1 MSAPQISTNA
11 KHHAKPFVK
20 WAGGKRALLEILCAS
35 LPQNFNAYFEPFLG
49 GGALF
54 FELANKGLLQSKKVH
69 LNDKNAEL
77 INAYLAIQ
85 KEPQKLLNELNLMQ
99 KAHSKEHF
107 YSIRALDREL
117 NFSELSPIFRA
128 ARFIYLNKTCF
139 NGLCRYNAKGQFNT
153 PFGAYKNPKIYDEA
167 LILNAHYALQDV
179 VILNEDFEFVRDL
192 AKKGDFVYFDPPYF
206 PLNSTSN
213 FTSYTQNFLE
223 NEQIRLYALFCDL
236 NSRGVKLL
244 QSNSSTDFI
253 KNLYKNFQIQAIQ
266 AKRAINCKGDKRGT
280 VSEFVIRGDDE

>member
-1 MSAPQISTNA
+1 MSAPQISTNT

-54 FELANKGLLQSKKVH
+54 FELANKGLLQGKKAY

-107 YSIRALDREL
+107 YSIRALDREV
-117 NFSELSPIFRA
+117 NFSTLSPIFRA

-167 LILNAHYALQDV
+167 LILNAHYALQNAT
-179 VILNEDFEFVRDL
+179 ILNEDFEFVRDL

-223 NEQIRLYALFCDL
+223 SDQMRLYALFCDL

-280 VSEFVIRGDDE
+280 VSEFVIKLR

>member
-54 FELANKGLLQSKKVH
+54 FELANKGLLQGKKVY

-85 KEPQKLLNELNLMQ
+85 KEPQKLLNELNSMQ

-107 YSIRALDREL
+107 YSIRALDREV
-117 NFSELSPIFRA
+117 NFSVLNPIFRA

-153 PFGAYKNPKIYDEA
+153 PFGAYKNPKIYDET
-167 LILNAHYALQDV
+167 LILNAHYALQDA

-206 PLNSTSN
+206 PLNSTSS

-253 KNLYKNFQIQAIQ
+253 KNLYKNFHIQAIQ
-266 AKRAINCKGDKRGT
+266 AKRAINCKGDKRGA

>member
-1 MSAPQISTNA
+1 MSALQISTNA

-20 WAGGKRALLEILCAS
+20 WAGGKRALLKILCAS

-54 FELANKGLLQSKKVH
+54 FELANKGLLQGKKVY

-85 KEPQKLLNELNLMQ
+85 KEPQKLLNELNSMQ
-99 KAHSKEHF
+99 KAHGKEHF
-107 YSIRALDREL
+107 YSIRALDREV
-117 NFSELSPIFRA
+117 NFSALSPIFRA

-153 PFGAYKNPKIYDEA
+153 PFGAYKNPKIYDET
-167 LILNAHYALQDV
+167 LILNAHYALQDA

-206 PLNSTSN
+206 PLNSTSS

-223 NEQIRLYALFCDL
+223 NEQMRLYALFCDL
-236 NSRGVKLL
+236 NLCGVKLL
-244 QSNSSTDFI
+244 QSNSSADFI

-266 AKRAINCKGDKRGT
+266 AKRTINCKGDKRGS
-280 VSEFVIRGDDE
+280 VSEFIIKLRKN

>member
-54 FELANKGLLQSKKVH
+54 FELANKGLLQGKKVY

-85 KEPQKLLNELNLMQ
+85 KEPQKLLNELNSMQ

-107 YSIRALDREL
+107 YSIRALDREV
-117 NFSELSPIFRA
+117 NFSTLSPIFRA

-153 PFGAYKNPKIYDEA
+153 PFGAYKNPKIYDEM
-167 LILNAHYALQDV
+167 LILNAHYALQDA

-206 PLNSTSN
+206 PHKFKVLV
-213 FTSYTQNFLE
+213 QNDG
-223 NEQIRLYALFCDL
+223 I
-236 NSRGVKLL
+236 L
-244 QSNSSTDFI
+244 QGIMS
-253 KNLYKNFQIQAIQ
+253 
-266 AKRAINCKGDKRGT
+266 
-280 VSEFVIRGDDE
+280 V

>member
-1 MSAPQISTNA
+1 MMSAPQISTNA

-54 FELANKGLLQSKKVH
+54 FELANKGLLQGKKVY

-107 YSIRALDREL
+107 YSIRALDREV
-117 NFSELSPIFRA
+117 NFSALNPIFRA

-167 LILNAHYALQDV
+167 LILNAHYALQDT

-266 AKRAINCKGDKRGT
+266 AKRAINCKGDKRGS
-280 VSEFVIRGDDE
+280 VSELILF

>member
-54 FELANKGLLQSKKVH
+54 FELANKGLLQGKKVY

-107 YSIRALDREL
+107 YSIRALDREV
-117 NFSELSPIFRA
+117 NFSALNPIFRA

-192 AKKGDFVYFDPPYF
+192 AKKSDFVYFDPPYF

-223 NEQIRLYALFCDL
+223 SEQMRLYTLFCDL
-236 NSRGVKLL
+236 NSHGVKLL
-244 QSNSSTDFI
+244 QSNSSADFI

-266 AKRAINCKGDKRGT
+266 AKRAINCKGDKRGA
-280 VSEFVIRGDDE
+280 VSELILF

>member
-1 MSAPQISTNA
+1 
-11 KHHAKPFVK
+11 
-20 WAGGKRALLEILCAS
+20 
-35 LPQNFNAYFEPFLG
+35 
-49 GGALF
+49 
-54 FELANKGLLQSKKVH
+54 
-69 LNDKNAEL
+69 
-77 INAYLAIQ
+77 
-85 KEPQKLLNELNLMQ
+85 MQ

-107 YSIRALDREL
+107 YSIRALDREVK
-117 NFSELSPIFRA
+117 FSTLSPIFRA

-153 PFGAYKNPKIYDEA
+153 PFGAYKNPKIYDEM
-167 LILNAHYALQDV
+167 LILNAHYALQDA

-206 PLNSTSN
+206 PLNSTSS

-223 NEQIRLYALFCDL
+223 NEQMRLYALFCDL

-244 QSNSSTDFI
+244 QSNSSADFI

-266 AKRAINCKGDKRGT
+266 AKRAINCKGDKRGA

>member
-54 FELANKGLLQSKKVH
+54 FELANKGLLQGKKVY

-85 KEPQKLLNELNLMQ
+85 KEPQKLLNELNSMQ

-107 YSIRALDREL
+107 YSIRALDREV
-117 NFSELSPIFRA
+117 NFSALNPIFRA

-153 PFGAYKNPKIYDEA
+153 PFGAYKNPKIYDEM
-167 LILNAHYALQDV
+167 LILNAYYALQDA

-223 NEQIRLYALFCDL
+223 SEQMRLYALFCDL

-244 QSNSSTDFI
+244 QSNSNTDFI

>member
-54 FELANKGLLQSKKVH
+54 FELANKGLLQGKKVY

-107 YSIRALDREL
+107 YSIRALDREV
-117 NFSELSPIFRA
+117 NFSTLSPIFRA

-153 PFGAYKNPKIYDEA
+153 PFGAYKNPKIYDEM
-167 LILNAHYALQDV
+167 LILNAHYALQNA

-223 NEQIRLYALFCDL
+223 SEQIRLYALFCDL

-244 QSNSSTDFI
+244 QSNSSADFI

-280 VSEFVIRGDDE
+280 VSEFIIKLRKN

>member
-35 LPQNFNAYFEPFLG
+35 LPQKFNAYFEPFLG

-54 FELANKGLLQSKKVH
+54 FELANKGLLQGKKAY

-107 YSIRALDREL
+107 YSIRALDREV
-117 NFSELSPIFRA
+117 NFSTLSPIFRA

-153 PFGAYKNPKIYDEA
+153 PFGAYKNPKIYDEM
-167 LILNAHYALQDV
+167 LILNAHYALQDAI
-179 VILNEDFEFVRDL
+179 ILNEDFEFVRDL

-244 QSNSSTDFI
+244 QSNSNTDFI

>member
-1 MSAPQISTNA
+1 MMSAPQISTNA

-54 FELANKGLLQSKKVH
+54 FELANKGLLQGKKVY

-107 YSIRALDREL
+107 YSIRALDREV
-117 NFSELSPIFRA
+117 NFSTLSPIFRA

-153 PFGAYKNPKIYDEA
+153 PFGAYKNPKIYDEM
-167 LILNAHYALQDV
+167 LILNAHYALQNA

-223 NEQIRLYALFCDL
+223 SEQIRLYALFCDL

-244 QSNSSTDFI
+244 QSNSSADFI

-280 VSEFVIRGDDE
+280 VSELILF

>member
-1 MSAPQISTNA
+1 MMSAPQISTNA

-54 FELANKGLLQSKKVH
+54 FELANKGLLQGKKVY

-107 YSIRALDREL
+107 YSIRALDREV
-117 NFSELSPIFRA
+117 NFSALNPIFRA

-266 AKRAINCKGDKRGT
+266 AKRAINCKGDKRGS
-280 VSEFVIRGDDE
+280 VSELILF